1 MTAIFGMAIKYA
13 EAILAIKYR
22 VKDSNGEMCGGPM
35 YYLERGMKSKFLA
48 ILFAIFAVMSSF
60 GIGNMVQSNSVA
72 LASHELFGVPP
83 LVAGLFM
90 TLLTGVS
97 ILWGIKSIS
106 KIVSILVPAMAGFYI
121 IGGLIILAIHA
132 TSIPGALLQIIQT
145 AFTGQ
150 AAVGGFLGSTLMM
163 AIQMGAS
170 RGIFSSEAGMGS
182 SPIAAAAAKTSSPG
196 VQALVS
202 MSSVFI
208 TTGVVCTITALVIA
222 LSGVLGERGV
232 NGELLNGSAL
242 ALRAFNKALPG
253 GGLIVTIAIIPFA
266 YSTILSWAYYGEKS
280 IEYLFGVKAIKFY
293 RLIFTVFVLP
303 GATFSLG
310 FVWDFSNL
318 MNGLM
323 SIPNLIG
330 VLFLYKV
337 VLNETKIFEKNF
349 HLKDFS

>member
-1 MTAIFGMAIKYA
+1 
-13 EAILAIKYR
+13 
-22 VKDSNGEMCGGPM
+22 
-35 YYLERGMKSKFLA
+35 
-48 ILFAIFAVMSSF
+48 
-60 GIGNMVQSNSVA
+60 
-72 LASHELFGVPP
+72 
-83 LVAGLFM
+83 
-90 TLLTGVS
+90 
-97 ILWGIKSIS
+97 
-106 KIVSILVPAMAGFYI
+106 
-121 IGGLIILAIHA
+121 
-132 TSIPGALLQIIQT
+132 
-145 AFTGQ
+145 
-150 AAVGGFLGSTLMM
+150 
-163 AIQMGAS
+163 
-170 RGIFSSEAGMGS
+170 MGS

-208 TTGVVCTITALVIA
+208 TTGIVCTITALVIA

-293 RLIFTVFVLP
+293 RCIFTIFVLP

-323 SIPNLIG
+323 AIPNLIG
-330 VLFLYKV
+330 VLYLYKV

-349 HLKDFS
+349 YLKNFS